1 MLHFMRDV
9 RKVSALRF
17 QLFDIFQRAFQ
28 PKVGLMRANTQA
40 VEHQHFEIAE
50 TFNGRGRN
58 LAQVS
63 GVSKV
68 IEAIRDHRQA
78 SVNDFQRSYFQTLAD
93 TEWRAI
99 YHGVRNYLRQPAA
112 KMGGLEDILKNAADV
127 FPRAFVGIQP

>member
-9 RKVSALRF
+9 RKVRALRF

-28 PKVGLMRANTQA
+28 PKVRLMRAYTQT

-50 TFNGRGRN
+50 PCNGRGWN

-68 IEAIRDHRQA
+68 IEAISDHGQA
-78 SVNDFQRSYFQTLAD
+78 SVNDFQRSYFQIPAN

-99 YHGVRNYLRQPAA
+99 YDGVGDYLRQPAA
-112 KMGGLEDILKNAADV
+112 KMGGLEDIL
-127 FPRAFVGIQP
+127 RSEERRVG